1 MLSYII
7 LLLSLFISVTASPVN
22 LTVSRDSLSEA
33 ALTWSPPISNSP
45 IVQGYDVFY
54 YDELSDGTSLMSV
67 DVGNNTMVIL
77 DGLDP
82 ELSYTVLVVAYGG
95 DLPSN
100 NISGTISEGI
110 FFSQCMIIHI
120 MCMHII

>member
-1 MLSYII
+1 M
-7 LLLSLFISVTASPVN
+7 N
-22 LTVSRDSLSEA
+22 LTVSRDSLHEA
-33 ALTWSPPISNSP
+33 IITWFPPISNSP

-100 NISGTISEGI
+100 NISDTISKG
-110 FFSQCMIIHI
+110 M
-120 MCMHII
+120 